1 MAARGTAAALM
12 LALLGMPALAT
23 AQTGQT
29 AEPVSE
35 GTAPVFGGAADAEF
49 GRGEPADAAAGAP
62 GLGSGLLAPPAMSET
77 GRVGDMRIRDPIQV
91 DRPSR
96 VPVSSEAA
104 VTPLRAGQLPPGDLV
119 GPPSAAD
126 RRQID
131 IEANR
136 LLDELRGC
144 RVEVAR
150 LLQMQPADITV
161 PDLEVRWTI
170 TRAGSTT
177 DSEVVASGPVDPQVT
192 SCIKRRLSTWQFSPL
207 SRGPAR
213 VVYSLAM
220 R

>member
-1 MAARGTAAALM
+1 M
-12 LALLGMPALAT
+12 
-23 AQTGQT
+23 
-29 AEPVSE
+29 
-35 GTAPVFGGAADAEF
+35 
-49 GRGEPADAAAGAP
+49 
-62 GLGSGLLAPPAMSET
+62 
-77 GRVGDMRIRDPIQV
+77 RVRDPIQV
-91 DRPSR
+91 DRPSQ
-96 VPVSSEAA
+96 VPATSETA
-104 VTPLRAGQLPPGDLV
+104 VTPLRAAAPPPGDLV

-131 IEANR
+131 TEANR

-150 LLQMQPADITV
+150 LLQLQPADITV

-192 SCIKRRLSTWQFSPL
+192 SCIKRRLSAWQFGPL

-213 VVYSLAM
+213 VAYSLVF